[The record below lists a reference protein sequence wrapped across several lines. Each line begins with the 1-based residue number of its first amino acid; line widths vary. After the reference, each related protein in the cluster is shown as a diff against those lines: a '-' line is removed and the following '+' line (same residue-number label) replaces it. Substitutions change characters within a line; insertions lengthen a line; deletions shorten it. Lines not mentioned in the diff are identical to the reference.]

1 MWFLICAFQAEKRKV
16 KMYIC
21 TKTIFAVLCSHRNQ
35 SKTPEH
41 ISQQQILYK
50 LCLPVNGCAVR
61 QQSRRSEKP
70 PMTKGEGTAQA
81 VERLLKNTT
90 T

>member
-1 MWFLICAFQAEKRKV
+1 MWLLICAFQAEKRKV

-41 ISQQQILYK
+41 MSHQQILYK
-50 LCLPVNGCAVR
+50 LRLPVNGCAVKDSNLDVPKSH
-61 QQSRRSEKP
+61 Q
-70 PMTKGEGTAQA
+70 
-81 VERLLKNTT
+81 
-90 T
+90 